1 MKSFSTIS
9 FIVAALLAVAGC
21 RSVPPSSAEVMPRL
35 GLQAWTFRSLTFTET
50 LKTANR
56 LGIHYLQAYPGQKL
70 GGDLAGNFH
79 HTMDAATQAKV
90 LALLKSE
97 DVKLVSYGVV
107 GARDAAEW
115 RQLFVFA
122 QAMGMD
128 SIATEPKQETL
139 AVIDPLSR
147 EFGIAIS
154 LHNHPTPSIYA
165 NLDTALA
172 AIKPFGLN
180 VGLCADTGHWARSGY
195 DPVANLHRAEGH
207 IVSVHFKD
215 LNEVNVKGAHDVPWG
230 TGASNAAGQLAEL
243 RRQHFSGVV
252 LVEYEYNTA
261 DLEKNVG
268 LSVEYF
274 NRAMA
279 APLVDLLQGKV
290 IPPDYT
296 RTPKK
301 LWADGRGKDSLRW
314 PVAPP
319 PAPMVPVPTIA
330 APAAAAP

>member
-1 MKSFSTIS
+1 MKSFSKTS
-9 FIVAALLAVAGC
+9 FIFAALLALAGC
-21 RSVPPSSAEVMPRL
+21 QSVQPPAAESPLRL
-35 GLQAWTFRSLTFTET
+35 GLQAWTCRSLTFTET

-90 LALLKSE
+90 LALLTSE
-97 DVKLVSYGVV
+97 DVKLISYGVV

-115 RQLFVFA
+115 RQIFVFA

-139 AVIDPLSR
+139 AAIDPLSR

-172 AIKPFGLN
+172 AIKPFGPN
-180 VGLCADTGHWARSGY
+180 VGLCADTGHWVRSGY
-195 DPVANLHRAEGH
+195 DPVKNLHRAEGH

-243 RRQHFSGVV
+243 RRQHFTGVV
-252 LVEYEYNTA
+252 LVEFEYNTA

-268 LSVEYF
+268 RCVEYF

-279 APLVDLLQGKV
+279 VPLADLLRGKV
-290 IPPDYT
+290 VPPGYT
-296 RTPKK
+296 RTPEK
-301 LWADGRGKDSLRW
+301 LWSDGRGKDSKRW

-319 PAPMVPVPTIA
+319 PAPVVPVPATA

>member
-1 MKSFSTIS
+1 MKAFSKFG
-9 FIVAALLAVAGC
+9 FILAALLGLAGC
-21 RSVPPSSAEVMPRL
+21 RSVQTPAMQESPLRL
-35 GLQAWTFRSLTFTET
+35 GLQAWTFRSLTFSDT

-56 LGIHYLQAYPGQKL
+56 LGIHYLQAYPGQRL

-90 LALLKSE
+90 LALLKGE

-107 GARDAAEW
+107 GGRDAAEW
-115 RQLFVFA
+115 RQIFVFA
-122 QAMGMD
+122 KAMGMD
-128 SIATEPKQETL
+128 SIATEPKPETL
-139 AVIDPLSR
+139 AEIEPLSR

-165 NLDTALA
+165 NLDTALT
-172 AIKPFGLN
+172 AIKPFGSN
-180 VGLCADTGHWARSGY
+180 VGLCADTGHWVRSGY
-195 DPVANLHRAEGH
+195 DPVENLHRAEGR

-243 RRQHFSGVV
+243 RWQHFGGVV
-252 LVEYEYNTA
+252 LVEYEHNTP

-268 LSVEYF
+268 LCVEYF

-279 APLVDLLQGKV
+279 APLADLLRGNV
-290 IPPDYT
+290 VPPRYT
-296 RTPKK
+296 RTPEK
-301 LWADGRGKDSLRW
+301 LWAGKRGKDSLRW

-319 PAPMVPVPTIA
+319 APVVPVSAPA
-330 APAAAAP
+330 VPAAAAP

>member
-1 MKSFSTIS
+1 MKSFSKITL
-9 FIVAALLAVAGC
+9 IVGILLVLAGC
-21 RSVPPSSAEVMPRL
+21 QSMTSPEKSTPRL

-70 GGDLAGNFH
+70 GGDLPGSFN

-115 RQLFVFA
+115 RQIFVFA
-122 QAMGMD
+122 KSMGMD
-128 SIATEPKQETL
+128 SIATEPKPETL
-139 AVIDPLSR
+139 AAIDPLSR

-172 AIKPFGLN
+172 AIKPFGPN
-180 VGLCADTGHWARSGY
+180 VGLCADTGHWVRSGC
-195 DPVANLHRAEGH
+195 DAVETLRRAEGR
-207 IVSVHFKD
+207 IVAVHFKD

-243 RRQHFSGVV
+243 RRQHFTGVV

-268 LSVEYF
+268 LCVEYF

-279 APLVDLLQGKV
+279 ASQADLLQGKV
-290 IPPDYT
+290 VPPGYT
-296 RTPKK
+296 RTPEK
-301 LWADGRGKDSLRW
+301 LWADGRGKDSKRW

-319 PAPMVPVPTIA
+319 PAPAAPVPATPAPATA
-330 APAAAAP
+330 AP

>member
-1 MKSFSTIS
+1 MKLFSKNT
-9 FIVAALLAVAGC
+9 FIVAALLAFAGC
-21 RSVPPSSAEVMPRL
+21 QNVPPSAQAAPRL

-56 LGIHYLQAYPGQKL
+56 LEIHYLQAYPGQKL

-115 RQLFVFA
+115 RQIFVFA
-122 QAMGMD
+122 KAMGMD
-128 SIATEPKQETL
+128 SIATEPSPETL
-139 AVIDPLSR
+139 AKIDPLSR

-154 LHNHPTPSIYA
+154 LHNHPTPSIYS

-172 AIKPFGLN
+172 AIKPFGPN
-180 VGLCADTGHWARSGY
+180 VGLCADTGHWVRSGY
-195 DPVANLHRAEGH
+195 DPVENLRRAEGR
-207 IVSVHFKD
+207 IIAVHFKD

-243 RRQHFSGVV
+243 RRQHFGGVV
-252 LVEYEYNTA
+252 LIEYEYNTS

-268 LSVEYF
+268 LCVEYF
-274 NRAMA
+274 NRAMMA
-279 APLVDLLQGKV
+279 SQADLLQGKV
-290 IPPDYT
+290 VPPDYT
-296 RTPKK
+296 RTPEK
-301 LWADGRGKDSLRW
+301 LWAGKRGKDSLRW

-319 PAPMVPVPTIA
+319 PAPVVPVPATT